1 LGKRKRVR
9 KGMGQRREE
18 GGAGAA
24 DDWRL
29 KKGGGAEA
37 VAND

>member
-1 LGKRKRVR
+1 
-9 KGMGQRREE
+9 MGQRREE

-29 KKGGGAEA
+29 KKGGGVGAA
-37 VAND
+37 AND